1 MTKFHSVQKVTV
13 TMEFD
18 KSILTVSFFLM
29 TLKWI
34 VSLDPHGHFSKSEE
48 LIPINFFIHNYII
61 HKKNQKFEIVS
72 KILFTHTVI
81 Y

>member
-1 MTKFHSVQKVTV
+1 MTKFHSVQKVIV

-18 KSILTVSFFLM
+18 KSILTVFFLM

-34 VSLDPHGHFSKSEE
+34 GLWVPTLTFLNQEE

-61 HKKNQKFEIVS
+61 HKKNKS
-72 KILFTHTVI
+72 LK
-81 Y
+81 

>member
-1 MTKFHSVQKVTV
+1 
-13 TMEFD
+13 
-18 KSILTVSFFLM
+18 M

-34 VSLDPHGHFSKSEE
+34 VSLGPHAHFSNQEE

-72 KILFTHTVI
+72 KILFTHSDILRDFSRIT
-81 Y
+81 YFLFMLNRMR

>member
-1 MTKFHSVQKVTV
+1 MTKFHSEQKVTV

-29 TLKWI
+29 TLKWMCFWAPT
-34 VSLDPHGHFSKSEE
+34 LTFLNQEE

-61 HKKNQKFEIVS
+61 HKKNQKV
-72 KILFTHTVI
+72 
-81 Y
+81 

>member
-1 MTKFHSVQKVTV
+1 MTKFYSEQKVTV

-34 VSLDPHGHFSKSEE
+34 VSLGPQTHFSKSGR
-48 LIPINFFIHNYII
+48 INSN
-61 HKKNQKFEIVS
+61 
-72 KILFTHTVI
+72 
-81 Y
+81 

>member
-1 MTKFHSVQKVTV
+1 MTKFHSEQKVTV

-34 VSLDPHGHFSKSEE
+34 VSLSPHTHFSKSGR
-48 LIPINFFIHNYII
+48 INSNKFFYSQLHN
-61 HKKNQKFEIVS
+61 S
-72 KILFTHTVI
+72 
-81 Y
+81 